1 MNHEKFEINQR
12 RKLRKAKVK
21 MKKAEM
27 RQSIKDEKRLKA
39 GKPIKSK
46 ESKAANSAGSK
57 AANSAGIASTSGLRP
72 IKKSSKKTRSNGA
85 VFAVTFIL
93 MFILFTALLVGGRT
107 MLKSFGELNP
117 FVKAEEVVAL
127 ETLIDEDSPFFETYK
142 NSNKVN
148 VLLLGVNGGMTDTIM
163 LVSFDMDLKKVDVI
177 SVPRDTFYHRKNR
190 DGAAEMKLNAAYGGE
205 AINTARAVSD
215 ILLGMPINY
224 YAVIKYDGVENIVD
238 SMGGVPMDIPFD
250 MKYNDPYDTP
260 PLVINIPEGQQVL
273 DGKHAVQFLRYRH
286 GYIEGDMGRVMAQQQ
301 FVKNAFKQCL
311 GFELPKIAQTVFKN
325 VESDITIGTALKIA
339 AKAIGTS
346 GDSMTTYVIPN
357 TLEPDSPYYVY
368 PDAKGIAAMIE
379 EIYAVPVETTDGA
392 VKAE

>member
-12 RKLRKAKVK
+12 KKLRKAKVK

-39 GKPIKSK
+39 GKSIKRK
-46 ESKAANSAGSK
+46 ENKAIS
-57 AANSAGIASTSGLRP
+57 SAGIASSSGLRP
-72 IKKSSKKTRSNGA
+72 IKKSNKKTRSNGA
-85 VFAVTFIL
+85 VFVVTFIL
-93 MFILFTALLVGGRT
+93 MFILFTALLVGGRI
-107 MLKSFGELNP
+107 MLKSFADINP

-177 SVPRDTFYHRKNR
+177 SVPRDTFYHRPNR
-190 DGAAEMKLNAAYGGE
+190 DGAAEMKLNAAYRGE

-224 YAVIKYDGVENIVD
+224 YAVIDYDGVENIVD
-238 SMGGVPMDIPFD
+238 SMGGVPMDIPFA

-286 GYIEGDMGRVMAQQQ
+286 GYIEGDMGRVAAQQQ

-325 VESDITIGTALKIA
+325 VESDITLGTALKIA
-339 AKAIGTS
+339 TKAIGTS

-357 TLEPDSPYYVY
+357 NLESDPPYYVY

-379 EIYAVPVETTDGA
+379 EIYAVPVETTNGA

>member
-12 RKLRKAKVK
+12 KKLRKERVK
-21 MKKAEM
+21 IKKAEM

-39 GKPIKSK
+39 GKPIKRK
-46 ESKAANSAGSK
+46 ESKDAEF
-57 AANSAGIASTSGLRP
+57 AGIATASGFRP
-72 IKKSSKKTRSNGA
+72 IKKNNKKTRSNGA
-85 VFAVTFIL
+85 VFALTFIL

-107 MLKSFGELNP
+107 MLKSVAAINP

-127 ETLIDEDSPFFETYK
+127 ETLVDEDSPFFETYK

-177 SVPRDTFYHRKNR
+177 SVPRDTYYHRPNR
-190 DGAAEMKLNAAYGGE
+190 DSAAEMKLNAAYRGD

-224 YAVIKYDGVENIVD
+224 YAVIEYDGVENIVD

-250 MKYNDPYDTP
+250 MEYRDPYDTP
-260 PLVINIPEGQQVL
+260 PLVINIPEGQQTL
-273 DGKHAVQFLRYRH
+273 DGEHAVQFLRYRY
-286 GYIEGDMGRVMAQQQ
+286 GYIEGDMGRVKAQQQ

-311 GFELPKIAQTVFKN
+311 GFALPKIARTVFTN
-325 VESDITIGTALKIA
+325 VESDITLGTALKIA
-339 AKAIGTS
+339 TKAIGTS
-346 GDSMTTYVIPN
+346 GESMTTYLIPN
-357 TLEPDSPYYVY
+357 TLEPDPPYYVY
-368 PDAKGIAAMIE
+368 PNAKGIAAMIE

>member
-12 RKLRKAKVK
+12 KKLRKTKVK

-39 GKPIKSK
+39 GKPIKRK
-46 ESKAANSAGSK
+46 ESK
-57 AANSAGIASTSGLRP
+57 AANSAGIASAGSLRP
-72 IKKSSKKTRSNGA
+72 IKENNKKTRSNGA
-85 VFAVTFIL
+85 VFALTFIL
-93 MFILFTALLVGGRT
+93 LFVIFTALLVGGRT
-107 MLKSFGELNP
+107 MLKSFADINP
-117 FVKAEEVVAL
+117 FVEAKEVVAL

-250 MKYNDPYDTP
+250 MKYRDPYDTP
-260 PLVINIPEGQQVL
+260 PLVINIPEGQQTL
-273 DGKHAVQFLRYRH
+273 DGEHAVQFLRYRH
-286 GYIEGDMGRVMAQQQ
+286 GYIEGDMGRVEAQQQ

-311 GFELPKIAQTVFKN
+311 GFELPRIARTVFKN
-325 VESDITIGTALKIA
+325 VESDITLGTALKIA
-339 AKAIGTS
+339 TKALGTS
-346 GDSMTTYVIPN
+346 GDSMKTYVIPN
-357 TLEPDSPYYVY
+357 DLEPDPPYYVY

-392 VKAE
+392 VEAE

>member
-12 RKLRKAKVK
+12 KKLRKTKVK

-39 GKPIKSK
+39 GKPIKRN
-46 ESKAANSAGSK
+46 ENKAI
-57 AANSAGIASTSGLRP
+57 NSAGIALAGSFRP
-72 IKKSSKKTRSNGA
+72 IKKNNKKTRSNGA
-85 VFAVTFIL
+85 VFALTFIL
-93 MFILFTALLVGGRT
+93 LFVLFTALLVGGRT
-107 MLKSFGELNP
+107 MLKSFADINP

-177 SVPRDTFYHRKNR
+177 SVPRDTFYHRRNR
-190 DGAAEMKLNAAYGGE
+190 DGAAEMKLNAAYEGE

-250 MKYNDPYDTP
+250 MKYRDPYDKP
-260 PLVINIPEGQQVL
+260 PLVINIPEGQQTL
-273 DGKHAVQFLRYRH
+273 DGEHAVQFLRYRY
-286 GYIEGDMGRVMAQQQ
+286 GYIEGDMGRVKAQQQ

-311 GFELPKIAQTVFKN
+311 GFDLPIIAQTVFKN
-325 VESDITIGTALKIA
+325 VESDITLGTAMKIA
-339 AKAIGTS
+339 TKALGTS

-357 TLEPDSPYYVY
+357 NLEPDPPYYVY

-392 VKAE
+392 VEAE

>member
-27 RQSIKDEKRLKA
+27 RQSIKDEKKLKA
-39 GKPIKSK
+39 GKSIKRK
-46 ESKAANSAGSK
+46 GNKAIS
-57 AANSAGIASTSGLRP
+57 SAGIASSSGLRP
-72 IKKSSKKTRSNGA
+72 IKKSNKKTRSNGA
-85 VFAVTFIL
+85 VFVVTFIL

-107 MLKSFGELNP
+107 MLKSFADINP

-177 SVPRDTFYHRKNR
+177 SVPRDTYYHRPNR
-190 DGAAEMKLNAAYGGE
+190 DSAAEMKLNAAYRGE

-238 SMGGVPMDIPFD
+238 SMGGVPMDIPFA

-286 GYIEGDMGRVMAQQQ
+286 GYIEGDLGRVAAQQQ

-325 VESDITIGTALKIA
+325 VESDITLGTALKIA
-339 AKAIGTS
+339 TKAIGTS
-346 GDSMTTYVIPN
+346 GDSMTTHVIPN
-357 TLEPDSPYYVY
+357 TLEPNPPYYVY
-368 PDAKGIAAMIE
+368 PNAKGIAAMIE
-379 EIYAVPVETTDGA
+379 EIYAVPVETTNGA

>member
-12 RKLRKAKVK
+12 KKLRKAKVK
-21 MKKAEM
+21 IKKAEM

-39 GKPIKSK
+39 GKPIKRK
-46 ESKAANSAGSK
+46 ESK
-57 AANSAGIASTSGLRP
+57 AANSAGIASASGLRP

-93 MFILFTALLVGGRT
+93 LFVLFTALLVGGRT
-107 MLKSFGELNP
+107 MLKSFAAINP

-190 DGAAEMKLNAAYGGE
+190 NSAAEMKLNAAYRGE

-224 YAVIKYDGVENIVD
+224 YAVIDYDGVENIVD

-250 MKYNDPYDTP
+250 MVYSDPYDTP
-260 PLVINIPEGQQVL
+260 PLKINIPEGQQTL

-286 GYIEGDMGRVMAQQQ
+286 GYIEGDMGRVAAQQQ

-325 VESDITIGTALKIA
+325 VESDITLGTALKIA
-339 AKAIGTS
+339 TKAIGTS

-357 TLEPDSPYYVY
+357 TLEPNPPYYVY
-368 PDAKGIAAMIE
+368 PNAKGIAAMIE
-379 EIYAVPVETTDGA
+379 EIYAVPVETTNGA

>member
-12 RKLRKAKVK
+12 KKLRKARVK
-21 MKKAEM
+21 MKKTEM

-39 GKPIKSK
+39 GKPIKRK
-46 ESKAANSAGSK
+46 ENKAIS
-57 AANSAGIASTSGLRP
+57 SAGIASASGFRP
-72 IKKSSKKTRSNGA
+72 IKKSNKKTRSNGA
-85 VFAVTFIL
+85 VFVLTFIL
-93 MFILFTALLVGGRT
+93 MFIIFTALLVGGRT
-107 MLKSFGELNP
+107 MLKSFADINP

-127 ETLIDEDSPFFETYK
+127 GSLVDENSPFFETYK

-177 SVPRDTFYHRKNR
+177 SVPRDTFYHRPNR
-190 DGAAEMKLNAAYGGE
+190 DSAAEMKLNAAYRGE

-224 YAVIKYDGVENIVD
+224 YAVIDYDGVENIVD

-260 PLVINIPEGQQVL
+260 PLVINIPEGQQTL

-301 FVKNAFKQCL
+301 FVKNAFKQCI

-325 VESDITIGTALKIA
+325 VESDITLGTALKIA
-339 AKAIGTS
+339 TKAIGTS

-357 TLEPDSPYYVY
+357 TLEPDPPYYVY